1 MMKKAMATHSSILAW
16 KIPWT
21 EEPGRLQFMGSRRV
35 GHNWVTSL
43 SFFQDTTGSIPGS
56 GRFPWSRKREPTPV
70 FLPGKFHEQRSL
82 TGHSLWGRRVGHDWV
97 GSRVRARART
107 HTSNSKSSSEKWH
120 QYYSNYIDREF
131 RNSWKTYWYNI
142 WRICITEANIFHRIK
157 RNIAGHCQKSLLCRA
172 FVSLL

>member
-21 EEPGRLQFMGSRRV
+21 EEPGRLQFMGSQRV

-97 GSRVRARART
+97 GARVRARART

-120 QYYSNYIDREF
+120 QYYSNYIENLETHGRLTDI
-131 RNSWKTYWYNI
+131 TYEGY
-142 WRICITEANIFHRIK
+142 AL
-157 RNIAGHCQKSLLCRA
+157 QKPIY
-172 FVSLL
+172 FIE